1 MIGHGIFLGD
11 RAGGAEH
18 SGLEL
23 LTKRARKRPAFARA
37 GAALNSMGR
46 KTEITN
52 LLANL
57 PRLGAGLAYR
67 EPFRAE
73 LLQRQPEVDF
83 LEIDGDRYI
92 DAPPARKNELAV
104 LSEHFTL
111 IPHFG
116 RLSLGSAEGLDPV
129 YLEKVARLIKQ
140 LSPPWWSEHIGFTRA
155 GGITLAQ
162 PAPLPFNREGID
174 VMKRNIV
181 TARRAIAAPLILENV
196 FAPLVWP
203 GGTMDPAEFIGEVL
217 GHGGCGLLL
226 DLANLSANAPVLGC
240 DPQALLDRLPLERV
254 VQVHFSGCR
263 ESKGRLVESRS
274 QPVAES
280 MWELLDAVVTRAPV
294 RCLCLERDDNLPALG
309 HLLQEVERARALGH
323 QHKRWN

>member
-1 MIGHGIFLGD
+1 
-11 RAGGAEH
+11 
-18 SGLEL
+18 
-23 LTKRARKRPAFARA
+23 
-37 GAALNSMGR
+37 MGR

-73 LLQRQPEVDF
+73 LLQKQPEVDF
-83 LEIDGDRYI
+83 LEIHGDRYI
-92 DAPPARKNELAV
+92 DAPPARMDELAV

-111 IPHFG
+111 IPHFY

-129 YLEKVARLIKQ
+129 YLEKAALLIKR

-155 GGITLAQ
+155 GGVTLDQ
-162 PAPLPFNREGID
+162 PAPLPFSREGIE
-174 VMKRNIV
+174 VMTRNIV

-203 GGTMDPAEFIGEVL
+203 GGDMNPAEFISEVL
-217 GHGGCGLLL
+217 GYGGCGLLL
-226 DLANLSANAPVLGC
+226 DVANLFANAPGLGG
-240 DPQALLDRLPLERV
+240 DPVAFLDRLPLDRV
-254 VQVHFSGCR
+254 VQVHFSGCH
-263 ESKGRLVESRS
+263 ESKGRSVESRS

-280 MWELLDAVVTRAPV
+280 VWQLLDAVVARAPV
-294 RCLCLERDDNLPALG
+294 RCLCLERDDNLPPLG
-309 HLLQEVERARALGH
+309 DLLWEVERARALGR

>member
-1 MIGHGIFLGD
+1 
-11 RAGGAEH
+11 
-18 SGLEL
+18 
-23 LTKRARKRPAFARA
+23 
-37 GAALNSMGR
+37 MGR

-73 LLQRQPEVDF
+73 LLQKQPEVDF

-92 DAPPARKNELAV
+92 DASPARNNELAV

-111 IPHFG
+111 VPHFC
-116 RLSLGSAEGLDPV
+116 RLSLGSAEGVDEA
-129 YLEKVARLIKQ
+129 YLEKVALLIKR
-140 LSPPWWSEHIGFTRA
+140 LNPPWWSEHIGFTRA

-162 PAPLPFNREGID
+162 PAPLPFNREGIE

-181 TARRAIAAPLILENV
+181 AARRAIAAPLILENV

-203 GGTMDPAEFIGEVL
+203 GGAMDPAEFLAEVL
-217 GHGGCGLLL
+217 GYGGCGLLL
-226 DLANLSANAPVLGC
+226 DVANLFANAPALGG
-240 DPQALLDRLPLERV
+240 DPHALLDRLPLDRV
-254 VQVHFSGCR
+254 VQVHVSGCR
-263 ESKGRLVESRS
+263 ESKGRRVESRS
-274 QPVAES
+274 QPVAEGV
-280 MWELLDAVVTRAPV
+280 WELLDAVLARAPV
-294 RCLCLERDDNLPALG
+294 RGLCLERDDNFSALG
-309 HLLQEVERARALGH
+309 DLLQEVERGRALGR